1 FRRPV
6 TMEYLPFGEAAIRKA
21 LPQGVDSV
29 AVTELAA
36 IGLAVEAAR
45 GGVPTRMLAPG
56 ELPSRDKAA
65 RAIAPDETASRA
77 EPAAG
82 QPVRDAPAQA
92 RDTAIPMPNRT
103 QPLVQFDPW
112 LVRGMGYYTGAIF
125 EVAHPSL
132 GYYLGG
138 GGRYDGMIGRFLGSE
153 VPAAGFSLGFER
165 LVDLVELQ
173 HPESMDAAA
182 LIHDGSVPPAA
193 LIGMQTELIRRGIR
207 VRLVR
212 KPRNMTP
219 LLTQLAASGFSRYA
233 VVDSHGYTLSDLKW
247 VLLSH

>member
-1 FRRPV
+1 MPARPSD
-6 TMEYLPFGEAAIRKA
+6 T
-21 LPQGVDSV
+21 
-29 AVTELAA
+29 T
-36 IGLAVEAAR
+36 
-45 GGVPTRMLAPG
+45 VPAPG
-56 ELPSRDKAA
+56 
-65 RAIAPDETASRA
+65 
-77 EPAAG
+77 
-82 QPVRDAPAQA
+82 
-92 RDTAIPMPNRT
+92 RT

-132 GYYLGG
+132 GYSLGG

-165 LVDLVELQ
+165 LVDLVELP
-173 HPESMDAAA
+173 HSEAMDAAA

-233 VVDSHGYTLSDLKW
+233 VVDTHGYTFSDLKW